1 MADLNFAVA
10 DFGRAMGL
18 PSLALDAQGSASLK
32 IGDALWTL
40 QSINEGEALLVAHVL
55 DTPFSTAAQ
64 IESALRACHAHMQPA
79 HAPGSLRLGTRGRG
93 ATAQWVGSLRLAA
106 PADGQ
111 AIARGLD
118 DLLQW
123 MHQRMRDAGV
133 AGSH

>member
-10 DFGRAMGL
+10 DFGRSMGL
-18 PSLALDAQGSASLK
+18 PGLALDAQGSASLK
-32 IGDALWTL
+32 IGDALWSL
-40 QSINEGEALLVAHVL
+40 QSADDDEALLVACTL

-64 IESALRACHAHMQPA
+64 IESALRACHAHLQPA
-79 HAPGSLRLGTRGRG
+79 HAPGTLRLGTRGRG
-93 ATAQWVGSLRLAA
+93 ASAQWVGSLRLNA

-118 DLLQW
+118 LLLHW
-123 MHQRMRDAGV
+123 MQQRVRDAGV